1 MARNTEFCMSSFPPF
16 STIDDLANV
25 SSVSTSS
32 LIIVITLMEPST
44 FLTVN
49 LTSVPFGPLIFLTT
63 SSNRIPA
70 TSIGSS
76 FPCPTFKIKSPAS
89 NSFPFQAGPPEI
101 NSEISTASFFF
112 CKRAPI
118 PSKVPLILTSNFSVS
133 SVEALSAIITR
144 LFV

>member
-1 MARNTEFCMSSFPPF
+1 MIPNLFPPF

-70 TSIGSS
+70 TSIRSS
-76 FPCPTFKIKSPAS
+76 FVNALQFLQKFRSYLHQIFLYHQVKNRKYVDQSVLQL
-89 NSFPFQAGPPEI
+89 NL
-101 NSEISTASFFF
+101 
-112 CKRAPI
+112 KR
-118 PSKVPLILTSNFSVS
+118 
-133 SVEALSAIITR
+133 
-144 LFV
+144 

>member
-1 MARNTEFCMSSFPPF
+1 MPSF
-16 STIDDLANV
+16 STTDDFAKV

-32 LIIVITLMEPST
+32 LMMEIILIVPST

-49 LTSVPFGPLIFLTT
+49 RTSVPFGPFIFLTT
-63 SSNRIPA
+63 SSKRIPA

-76 FPCPTFKIKSPAS
+76 FPCPTFNIKSPAS

-112 CKRAPI
+112 CSRAPI
-118 PSKVPLILTSNFSVS
+118 PSKVPLILMSNFSLS
-133 SVEALSAIITR
+133 SGEK
-144 LFV
+144 